1 MNTNLKAVE
10 EEKCNSKRKDGKGTE
25 QKRVYIYTKFLDG
38 QKKKKKKIH
47 EYKKKKIM
55 KKKKKKKK
63 KIQSLCQTIPSGK
76 SKILGRQCKTSYT
89 G

>member
-38 QKKKKKKIH
+38 QKKKKK
-47 EYKKKKIM
+47 YKVSVR
-55 KKKKKKKK
+55 
-63 KIQSLCQTIPSGK
+63 QSHQEKVRYLVDNVKPVIRDNMDYF
-76 SKILGRQCKTSYT
+76 IF
-89 G
+89 

>member
-38 QKKKKKKIH
+38 QKKKKKKIQ
-47 EYKKKKIM
+47 I
-55 KKKKKKKK
+55 
-63 KIQSLCQTIPSGK
+63 LCHTNPSGK

>member
-38 QKKKKKKIH
+38 
-47 EYKKKKIM
+47 
-55 KKKKKKKK
+55 KKKKKK
-63 KIQSLCQTIPSGK
+63 KIQSK
-76 SKILGRQCKTSYT
+76 
-89 G
+89 

>member
-38 QKKKKKKIH
+38 QKKKK
-47 EYKKKKIM
+47 
-55 KKKKKKKK
+55 
-63 KIQSLCQTIPSGK
+63 IQSLCQTIPSGK

>member
-38 QKKKKKKIH
+38 QKKKKKKK
-47 EYKKKKIM
+47 YKVYVR
-55 KKKKKKKK
+55 
-63 KIQSLCQTIPSGK
+63 QSHQEKVRYLVDNVKPVIRDNMDYF
-76 SKILGRQCKTSYT
+76 IF
-89 G
+89 

>member
-38 QKKKKKKIH
+38 QKKK
-47 EYKKKKIM
+47 
-55 KKKKKKKK
+55 
-63 KIQSLCQTIPSGK
+63 IQSLCQTIPSGK

>member
-1 MNTNLKAVE
+1 MNTNLQAVE

-38 QKKKKKKIH
+38 QKKKKK
-47 EYKKKKIM
+47 
-55 KKKKKKKK
+55 
-63 KIQSLCQTIPSGK
+63 IQSLCQTIPSGK

>member
-1 MNTNLKAVE
+1 MNTNLQAVE

-38 QKKKKKKIH
+38 
-47 EYKKKKIM
+47 
-55 KKKKKKKK
+55 KKKKK

>member
-38 QKKKKKKIH
+38 QKKKKKKIP
-47 EYKKKKIM
+47 
-55 KKKKKKKK
+55 
-63 KIQSLCQTIPSGK
+63 SLCQTIPSGK

>member
-25 QKRVYIYTKFLDG
+25 QKRVYIYPKFLDG
-38 QKKKKKKIH
+38 QKQ
-47 EYKKKKIM
+47 
-55 KKKKKKKK
+55 KKK

>member
-38 QKKKKKKIH
+38 QKKKKKKNTKSMSDNPIR
-47 EYKKKKIM
+47 KK
-55 KKKKKKKK
+55 
-63 KIQSLCQTIPSGK
+63 
-76 SKILGRQCKTSYT
+76 
-89 G
+89 

>member
-25 QKRVYIYTKFLDG
+25 EKRVYIYTKFLDG
-38 QKKKKKKIH
+38 QKK
-47 EYKKKKIM
+47 
-55 KKKKKKKK
+55 
-63 KIQSLCQTIPSGK
+63 IQSLFQTIPSGK

>member
-38 QKKKKKKIH
+38 QKKKKK
-47 EYKKKKIM
+47 
-55 KKKKKKKK
+55 
-63 KIQSLCQTIPSGK
+63 IQSLCQTIPSGK

>member
-38 QKKKKKKIH
+38 QKKKKKK
-47 EYKKKKIM
+47 YKVYVR
-55 KKKKKKKK
+55 
-63 KIQSLCQTIPSGK
+63 QSHQEKVRYLVDNVKPVIRDNMDYF
-76 SKILGRQCKTSYT
+76 IF
-89 G
+89 